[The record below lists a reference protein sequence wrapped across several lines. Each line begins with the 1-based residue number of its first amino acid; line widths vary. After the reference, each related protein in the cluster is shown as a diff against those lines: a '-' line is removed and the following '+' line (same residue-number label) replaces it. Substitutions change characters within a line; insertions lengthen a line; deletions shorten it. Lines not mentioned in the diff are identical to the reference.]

1 MCVEGLNLSIGSVV
15 LLHVDGFSR
24 FCWLLVLFEGFSCK
38 NFGGFVLVSCEREVN
53 PFRHSWFLGGVEV
66 RRLFV
71 FGDIVRASSGYF
83 SVIIDY
89 NDLFFA
95 SSFGYHD
102 L

>member
-1 MCVEGLNLSIGSVV
+1 M
-15 LLHVDGFSR
+15 SR
-24 FCWLLVLFEGFSCK
+24 
-38 NFGGFVLVSCEREVN
+38 EREVN

-66 RRLFV
+66 RRLFL
-71 FGDIVRASSGYF
+71 FGDIVRASSGASSGYF